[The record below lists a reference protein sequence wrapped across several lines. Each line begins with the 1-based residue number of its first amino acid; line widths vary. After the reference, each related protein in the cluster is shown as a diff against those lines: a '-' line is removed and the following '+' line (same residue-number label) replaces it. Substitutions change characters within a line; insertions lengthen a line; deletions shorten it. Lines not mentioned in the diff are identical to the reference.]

1 MTYGSV
7 YEITNPLTKIAGEHQ
22 VSWFSGKG
30 KSGSASSGTVTGV
43 VEGWS
48 VTFITGTCSYGME
61 NTIDGGFKIATSG
74 GTTNETISLNNG
86 AGTTTG
92 TWVDPEGS
100 EWIAII
106 KLAQSTNHAE
116 TKWGVKDD
124 QGRTTARSECVV
136 FADTANYSNWRLRTS
151 SHSQSE
157 TQADLGIPFDT
168 DWHVWKGTQT
178 PTTASISCDGVL
190 SGSATNKADTVQH
203 GIFMLNSST
212 SATHQG
218 YCRYFE
224 VYNT

>member
-1 MTYGSV
+1 MTAIAELLNDYSSV
-7 YEITNPLTKIAGEHQ
+7 GKQHQ
-22 VSWFSGKG
+22 VSWFTGAG

-43 VEGWS
+43 AEGWS

-168 DWHVWKGTQT
+168 DWHVWK
-178 PTTASISCDGVL
+178 
-190 SGSATNKADTVQH
+190 
-203 GIFMLNSST
+203 
-212 SATHQG
+212 
-218 YCRYFE
+218 
-224 VYNT
+224 